1 MSSTPKTINV
11 SIQKV
16 SFAALLTALLNGI
29 NTDLAGVDPIVIDGT
44 NWARKDLLARIQAVL
59 DGIQQVKDARKT
71 LATLVANQ
79 KELVAEGRQIR
90 AGVKRVA
97 QAKYGPKSPK
107 LQDFGFTPQRSPN
120 TPVASK
126 AKGQA
131 KSKATRAAG
140 GTKALKRQQAAA
152 QSQTQA
158 ATPAPAPATPTTAPV
173 TATK

>member
-1 MSSTPKTINV
+1 MSTPKTINV

-29 NTDLAGVDPIVIDGT
+29 NTDLAGVDPVVIDGT
-44 NWARKDLLARIQAVL
+44 TWARKDLLGRIQAVL
-59 DGIQQVKDARKT
+59 DGIQQVKDARTT

-107 LQDFGFTPQRSPN
+107 LQDFGFTPQRSTN

-131 KSKATRAAG
+131 KAKATREAG
-140 GTKALKRQQAAA
+140 GTKALKKKQAAPA
-152 QSQTQA
+152 LEQPTA
-158 ATPAPAPATPTTAPV
+158 PNPAPMTAPV